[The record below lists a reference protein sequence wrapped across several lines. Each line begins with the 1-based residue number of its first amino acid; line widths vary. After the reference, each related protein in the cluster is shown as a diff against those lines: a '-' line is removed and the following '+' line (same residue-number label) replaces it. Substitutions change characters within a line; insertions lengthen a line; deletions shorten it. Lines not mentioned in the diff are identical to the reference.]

1 MFDFEL
7 FVVESLG
14 RAVSKM
20 DFSFSRPQAF
30 CFSLGAEKIAGSKN
44 PKVID
49 SLAEEGSEIPAI
61 ERAAV
66 DEDSHRPLRNRS
78 PSASSSAS
86 IVATSWFE

>member
-30 CFSLGAEKIAGSKN
+30 CFSLGAEKIAGRKN

-49 SLAEEGSEIPAI
+49 SLA
-61 ERAAV
+61 
-66 DEDSHRPLRNRS
+66 
-78 PSASSSAS
+78 
-86 IVATSWFE
+86 